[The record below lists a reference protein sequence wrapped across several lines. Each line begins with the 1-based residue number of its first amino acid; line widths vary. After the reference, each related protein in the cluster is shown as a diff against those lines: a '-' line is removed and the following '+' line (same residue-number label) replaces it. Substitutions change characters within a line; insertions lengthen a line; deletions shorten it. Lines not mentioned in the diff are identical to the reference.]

1 MLQFSSWLDFVLSA
15 SFLVLPRTTCPG
27 NGAINSE
34 LGPPISNNN
43 QNNLPQTS
51 KCDLRMLSAE
61 NPFSGNICHGK
72 VIVKLTR
79 TNCFGGVKLC
89 SISLSLK

>member
-1 MLQFSSWLDFVLSA
+1 MQLGSWLDFVLSA
-15 SFLVLPRTTCPG
+15 SFLVLPRTTCLG

-43 QNNLPQTS
+43 QDNLPQTG
-51 KCDLRMLSAE
+51 KCDLRTLSVE

-72 VIVKLTR
+72 VIVK
-79 TNCFGGVKLC
+79 TNQDKLFWW
-89 SISLSLK
+89 S